1 MFLQITRLLGVEFSY
16 AHVAY
21 TRLCQVDVD
30 TRGGFVTGVKM
41 SHIHPISGSAEKFSF
56 ITATHVSMRSTC
68 SRVREKE
75 SRVIIPR
82 NQQVASSVT
91 EAGVEVW

>member
-68 SRVREKE
+68 SRV
-75 SRVIIPR
+75 SGCVIPHWTYDSPSQE
-82 NQQVASSVT
+82 NYKCA
-91 EAGVEVW
+91 